1 MDLSTS
7 ISPPSGPAAGC
18 FNGTH
23 LKSNFLAILR
33 LLCSGVP
40 DRPCERAVRC
50 SVCGVQP
57 AVGKSKAAA
66 VGTFLRSSAFCFL
79 RPHTRK
85 SGARLLRPVICLLLA
100 AHVRADPTIPLVPV
114 GVRSNQ
120 TPSQVFTNASGIE
133 LCRVPAGEF
142 MMGSPKDEPGR
153 DDATESP
160 YHKVRITKPF
170 WIQAREVTQGEWTR
184 VMGSTLKDL
193 SDKNWPEW
201 KRGPDSPPRGPDLPM
216 YWVSWFDAIA
226 FCNKLSEKD
235 DRKPYYK
242 LTNIAYEPYGNGALD
257 KADLE
262 ILGGN
267 GYRLP
272 TEAQWEYACRAGSA
286 TALSNGRDITSADN
300 ACPNLDEIAWYA
312 GNMDTNRV
320 IQPAGSKKPNAWG
333 IYDMHGSMMEWCVD
347 QFDAT
352 FYGKSPVDDPVNPP
366 SAEIRNKSAALRSG
380 TFFLPPK
387 CCRSAW
393 RMSGATCARYP
404 HIGFRVVLPVAE

>member
-1 MDLSTS
+1 M
-7 ISPPSGPAAGC
+7 
-18 FNGTH
+18 
-23 LKSNFLAILR
+23 
-33 LLCSGVP
+33 
-40 DRPCERAVRC
+40 
-50 SVCGVQP
+50 
-57 AVGKSKAAA
+57 
-66 VGTFLRSSAFCFL
+66 
-79 RPHTRK
+79 
-85 SGARLLRPVICLLLA
+85 
-100 AHVRADPTIPLVPV
+100 RADPTIPLVQV

-193 SDKNWPEW
+193 SDMNWREW

-262 ILGGN
+262 ILGGPVAHHGWHLMQRN
-267 GYRLP
+267 PYAHVQLRALLAP
-272 TEAQWEYACRAGSA
+272 TEP
-286 TALSNGRDITSADN
+286 GRD
-300 ACPNLDEIAWYA
+300 
-312 GNMDTNRV
+312 
-320 IQPAGSKKPNAWG
+320 
-333 IYDMHGSMMEWCVD
+333 
-347 QFDAT
+347 
-352 FYGKSPVDDPVNPP
+352 
-366 SAEIRNKSAALRSG
+366 
-380 TFFLPPK
+380 
-387 CCRSAW
+387 
-393 RMSGATCARYP
+393 
-404 HIGFRVVLPVAE
+404 RVVCKQYGHEPGHPARRFQETQCMGHLRHARQHDGMVC